1 MKPSTA
7 IGCLIPILG
16 LAASEALPQPMTTEE
31 LLQGAAERIDQYRK
45 ADAVVQVITPDGEP
59 IEGATVQVRMTR
71 HRFLFGCNLF
81 GWDSQP
87 TPEDQ
92 ETYRA
97 RFADLF
103 NYATLPFYWWSY
115 GPEPDY
121 SRVTA
126 MAEWCADHGIVTKGH
141 PLVWNYAAPEWLPQD
156 TTAIRALLDARVS
169 DCVARFSGLIDR
181 WDVVNEAT
189 DPFRFDNPV
198 TDAWREAGRVEYTR
212 HAFVLARQAN
222 PAAIL
227 LINDYR
233 LDDEYVALCD
243 ALRDQDARPLYDAI
257 GLQSHQHG
265 GAMPPEH
272 IWAACERFAPFGVPL
287 HWTENTIVSG
297 PRVDGQW
304 SGTTPEGEAL
314 QADQVALFYT
324 IAFSHPATEAITWWD
339 LSDRYAW
346 MEAPAGL
353 LREDL
358 SPKPA
363 YDRLVSLIR
372 GDWWTQKDLVTTEDG
387 AAPFRGFHG
396 DYLITVEA
404 EGAQVTIET
413 SLGPE
418 APGRILVQI
427 SR

>member
-1 MKPSTA
+1 M
-7 IGCLIPILG
+7 GF
-16 LAASEALPQPMTTEE
+16 Q
-31 LLQGAAERIDQYRK
+31 
-45 ADAVVQVITPDGEP
+45 
-59 IEGATVQVRMTR
+59 
-71 HRFLFGCNLF
+71 
-81 GWDSQP
+81 
-87 TPEDQ
+87 
-92 ETYRA
+92 
-97 RFADLF
+97 
-103 NYATLPFYWWSY
+103 
-115 GPEPDY
+115 
-121 SRVTA
+121 
-126 MAEWCADHGIVTKGH
+126 
-141 PLVWNYAAPEWLPQD
+141 
-156 TTAIRALLDARVS
+156 
-169 DCVARFSGLIDR
+169 SGLGSGMR
-181 WDVVNEAT
+181 APTE
-189 DPFRFDNPV
+189 R
-198 TDAWREAGRVEYTR
+198 RGEYTR

-346 MEAPAGL
+346 MGAPAGL

-363 YDRLVSLIR
+363 YDRLMSLIH
-372 GDWWTQKDLVTTEDG
+372 GDWWTQEDLVTTEDG

-404 EGAQVTIET
+404 EGAQATIET